1 MNYNDLERIRFAQF
15 AWHQYFTVLIK
26 RCFEL
31 RVATANMSEDLFIK
45 VTL

>member
-1 MNYNDLERIRFAQF
+1 MNYDDLERARIVQY
-15 AWHQYFTVLIK
+15 AWHRYFTVLIK